1 MRFLERAL
9 VASLVVFTLVAAP
22 VWAQETG
29 SITGTVTDPDGAPL
43 PGVAV
48 TIGGNQ
54 VPSSTVYTQANGVY
68 RFPVL
73 PPATDYSVTVG
84 LEGFKTV
91 IMDGLLVRV
100 GGNTQINVAMELST
114 VEETV
119 TVSGRSPIVDVK
131 DTSLGTN
138 MTEEYMQS
146 IPSARDPWVMM
157 EHTMG
162 MQVNRTNVG
171 GSESGQQSSFTAN
184 GSNFDDTV
192 WTYDGAEVTN
202 MAAGGLGSSPMYY
215 DFDAFEEISIS
226 TGGNDPSIAT
236 GGVRINF
243 VTKRGGNN
251 WRGSARFY
259 VTDGSLQRDTVANR
273 DGNLTG
279 NFTEDELYPGY
290 IGNAIDNIK
299 DWGGEVGGPVVRDRF
314 FVWGSYGKQDIKQ
327 FVGSSPD
334 STQLKNIHG
343 KANIHL
349 GDSFVLNYTYVSANK
364 TKQGRGASATRPPV
378 TTFNQGGQSG
388 GIHTLKAQYTIN
400 DNNYVEASYNNTPQ
414 GWFLEPQGGRDIQ
427 IAYDLNTGLWGN
439 SYFFF
444 DTDGP
449 LQNVRVDGNSYIA
462 GANVDHEI
470 KYGYSYRSALTNS
483 IWGAAGGAIAI
494 TSEGVPIEAWLISNS
509 IDNYEGKRNSFYAG
523 DTISAGR
530 MAFNVG
536 LRYDNQT
543 SQGLP
548 SAVPAHSLA
557 PNLFP
562 ANAFPG
568 SEKGTWNSLSPRV
581 SFTYDLT
588 GDSRT
593 ILRLSAARYYS
604 QMGAWEYQKL
614 NTTSER
620 EMDFEWTDLNGN
632 GSIDEGETGAL
643 LWVSGGWD
651 PADPQDPSPN
661 IVDDTN
667 APWTN
672 ELIVGIER
680 EINRS
685 FAVGGNFIYKKN
697 SNFTWNP
704 RDGEEQDSFWT
715 LVSQQTSAGNIQVY
729 EPVGPRS
736 ISNHYQQRNGHNT
749 QYTGVELFLN
759 KRFADKWM
767 GNASFAWANPTQNWS
782 APTGY
787 TDPTNIPRQD
797 GNIDA
802 AGSRTDSYWGA
813 SRWFLKMSGMYA
825 LPAGFNVSGFF
836 QVREGNIIMPTIRSN
851 NRAFGAG
858 RVQYMTEDFGN
869 TRLGTFW
876 SVDLRGEKTFDIG
889 DRGRIHLIID
899 AFNLLNADAVLATS
913 NQINSS
919 VYERIREVQQG
930 RTIRFG
936 FRAVLR

>member
-1 MRFLERAL
+1 MQVLKRAL
-9 VASLVVFTLVAAP
+9 ATSVLMLTLVAAP

-29 SITGTVTDPDGAPL
+29 SITGTITDPDGAPL

-48 TIGGNQ
+48 TIAGNQ
-54 VPSSTVYTQANGVY
+54 VPTSTVYTRANGVY

-73 PPATDYSVTVG
+73 PPSSDYSVTVG

-100 GGNTQINVAMELST
+100 GGNTQINVAMELAT

-146 IPSARDPWVMM
+146 IPSARDPWVML
-157 EHTMG
+157 EHTPGIQMSK
-162 MQVNRTNVG
+162 VNTG
-171 GSESGQQSSFTAN
+171 GSESAAQSRFSAN
-184 GSNFDDTV
+184 GSNYSDTI
-192 WTYDGAEVTN
+192 WTYDGAEITSMVGP
-202 MAAGGLGSSPMYY
+202 GGSPMYY

-243 VTKRGGNN
+243 VTKRGGNS

-259 VTDGSLQRDTVANR
+259 VTDGAWQQDTVADR

-290 IGNAIDNIK
+290 IGNAINNIK
-299 DWGGEVGGPVVRDRF
+299 DWGGEIGGPVVRDRF
-314 FVWGSYGKQDIKQ
+314 FVWGSYGKQDIKT
-327 FVGSSPD
+327 FVSQSSD
-334 STQLKNIHG
+334 NTQLKNTHG

-349 GDSFVLNYTYVSANK
+349 GDNFVLNYTFVHSEK
-364 TKQGRGASATRPPV
+364 TRQGLGTSATRPPA
-378 TTFNQGGQSG
+378 TTLTQGGPMP
-388 GIHTLKAQYTIN
+388 IHTVKAQYTIN
-400 DNNYVEASYNNTPQ
+400 DNNYVEASYNSTAL
-414 GWFLEPQGGRDIQ
+414 GWFWEPQGGRDIQ
-427 IAYDLNTGLWGN
+427 ISYDLATGLWGN
-439 SYFFF
+439 SFFF
-444 DTDGP
+444 LDNERP
-449 LQNVRVDGNSYIA
+449 LKNLRIDGNSYIA

-470 KYGYSYRSALTNS
+470 KYGYSYRSAANNS
-483 IWGAAGGAIAI
+483 IWGPAGGAIVVF
-494 TSEGVPIEAWLISNS
+494 SEGVPAEAWLISDS

-530 MAFNVG
+530 VTVNIG
-536 LRYDNQT
+536 LRYDHQT

-557 PNLFP
+557 PSLFP
-562 ANAFPG
+562 ANSFAG
-568 SEKGTWNSLSPRV
+568 SEKGTWNSLSPRLGI
-581 SFTYDLT
+581 TYDLT

-593 ILRLSAARYYS
+593 ILKLSAARYYS
-604 QMGAWEYQKL
+604 QMGAGEYQRQ
-614 NTTSER
+614 NTTSGR
-620 EMDFEWTDLNGN
+620 EMDFAWTDLNGN
-632 GSIDEGETGAL
+632 GFVDAGETGDL
-643 LWVSGGWD
+643 LWISGGWD
-651 PADPQDPSPN
+651 PADPTAPSPN
-661 IVDDTN
+661 IVDDTS

-672 ELIVGIER
+672 ELIIGLER
-680 EINRS
+680 EIHRS

-697 SNFTWNP
+697 SNFTWDP
-704 RDGEEQDSFWT
+704 RDGEENDAFWT
-715 LVSQQTSAGNIQVY
+715 QVTQITSVGPIQVY
-729 EPVGPRS
+729 QPVGPRS
-736 ISNHYQQRNGHNT
+736 ISNHYQQRNGYNN

-767 GNASFAWANPTQNWS
+767 GNTSFVWASPKQNYTAS
-782 APTGY
+782 TGY
-787 TDPTNIPRQD
+787 TDPTNIPQQD
-797 GNIDA
+797 GNINA

-825 LPAGFNVSGFF
+825 LPAGFNVSAFIQF
-836 QVREGNIIMPTIRSN
+836 REGNIIMPTIRSN

-858 RVQYMTEDFGN
+858 RVQMMTEPFGS
-869 TRLGTFW
+869 TRLPTFW
-876 SVDLRGEKTFDIG
+876 SVDLRAEKTFDLS
-889 DRGRIHLIID
+889 DRGRIHLIVD
-899 AFNLLNADAVLATS
+899 AFNLFNQDTILATS